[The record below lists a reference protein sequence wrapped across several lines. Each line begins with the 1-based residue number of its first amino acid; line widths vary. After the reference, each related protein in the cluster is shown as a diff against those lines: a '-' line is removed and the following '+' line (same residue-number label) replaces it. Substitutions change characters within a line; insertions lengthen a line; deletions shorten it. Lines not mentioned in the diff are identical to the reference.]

1 MEDTDN
7 DLSFGLYE
15 AICQACDA
23 HAMVNDI
30 GLCEYCDAKMDRDL
44 IRKREWDYS
53 ATAFGCPVDKRE
65 ELRKHI
71 IAQHGETLE
80 ILSAE
85 PPRKERSTSRNQK
98 RKGKKPSGSGVGPN

>member
-1 MEDTDN
+1 MENMDN
-7 DLSFGLYE
+7 DLDFGLYD

-30 GLCEYCDAKMDRDL
+30 GLCEDCDAKMERDL

-53 ATAFGCPVDKRE
+53 ASAFGCPVDKRE

-71 IAQHGETLE
+71 IARYGEALE
-80 ILSAE
+80 ILAAG
-85 PPRKERSTSRNQK
+85 PPRRVGSTSRKQK
-98 RKGKKPSGSGVGPN
+98 RKKKR